1 MKYSL
6 LLSTLVASF
15 SLYCPQLA
23 QSEESHEGHDHDHA
37 GHDHGSHNPAEDAS
51 DDHAGHGH
59 DNSNALVLN
68 DAAPGFV
75 TANFYIIGTA
85 GAFESGSEAG
95 DFATTEHDPLG
106 DAVFQGLDLN
116 LDFHFN
122 EAVGAK
128 VSGFGHEGEE
138 EWEYELEEAKL
149 EVVLN
154 DNLTITAG
162 QFLTAFGSQNEKH
175 LHAWDFVNSNLA
187 DARMLNE
194 AELVTRGAGFTFSP
208 SGNGGA
214 GSLFTFEIG
223 EANSHAHAHG
233 EEEEEGEEE
242 EGEDHFHA
250 DEGGI
255 EGNLLSLDVD
265 VPLPTDENLI
275 FTGSFA
281 IGENGFGRNTVAYG
295 FGARKIFNGCFV
307 DGHCTS
313 HSLGSGALLLR
324 GDFIGRQVNGA
335 FESGALGDFNDYGF
349 SASALYGLSDD
360 LTLGFRYGWVS
371 DVDVAEIASRHR
383 FSTAATGRFGPNN
396 MVSARVQYD
405 YNHSD
410 DLASEHVAWLQLTV
424 HLSNHYHSH

>member
-1 MKYSL
+1 MKHPLFYLSL
-6 LLSTLVASF
+6 ASIF
-15 SLYCPQLA
+15 SLCCPQLIEA
-23 QSEESHEGHDHDHA
+23 QESHDDHDHA
-37 GHDHGSHNPAEDAS
+37 GHDHGNS
-51 DDHAGHGH
+51 D
-59 DNSNALVLN
+59 ALVLN
-68 DAAPGFV
+68 DEAPGFV

-116 LDFHFN
+116 LDFYFN

-149 EVVLN
+149 EVIFN

-208 SGNGGA
+208 SGKGSA

-233 EEEEEGEEE
+233 EEEEEEE

-265 VPLPTDENLI
+265 VPFPTDENLI

-281 IGENGFGRNTVAYG
+281 IGENGFGRNTAVYG

-313 HSLGSGALLLR
+313 RSISSGALLLR

-335 FESGALGDFNDYGF
+335 FESGALGDFNDYGL

-383 FSTAATGRFGPNN
+383 FSAAATGRFGPNN

-424 HLSNHYHSH
+424 HLSNHYHTH